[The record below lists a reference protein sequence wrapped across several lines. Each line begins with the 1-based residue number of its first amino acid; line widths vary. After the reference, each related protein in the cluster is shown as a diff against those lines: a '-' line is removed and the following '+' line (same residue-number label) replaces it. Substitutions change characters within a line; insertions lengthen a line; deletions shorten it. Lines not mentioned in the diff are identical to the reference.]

1 MIGWSRWTL
10 RHQNFLGKNLCLIPE
25 KRADRQREKAIP
37 EKMCGKNLRY
47 GMLLY
52 EEARKKTN
60 ETFGNRRKQN
70 SCNRTF
76 SNSDNAGVIGIAT
89 GTEVYKTVAV
99 KLGSK

>member
-25 KRADRQREKAIP
+25 TWADRQREKEIP

-52 EEARKKTN
+52 EEARKK
-60 ETFGNRRKQN
+60 RQRKRFEIGE
-70 SCNRTF
+70 NRT
-76 SNSDNAGVIGIAT
+76 AAIELLAT
-89 GTEVYKTVAV
+89 ATMLE
-99 KLGSK
+99 L

>member
-52 EEARKKTN
+52 EEARKKT
-60 ETFGNRRKQN
+60 K
-70 SCNRTF
+70 F
-76 SNSDNAGVIGIAT
+76 SVQGVQTRLKRNDRFEISDRVVN
-89 GTEVYKTVAV
+89 
-99 KLGSK
+99 

>member
-25 KRADRQREKAIP
+25 KRADRQREKTIP

-52 EEARKKTN
+52 EEARKK
-60 ETFGNRRKQN
+60 
-70 SCNRTF
+70 
-76 SNSDNAGVIGIAT
+76 DNAGVIGIAT

>member
-1 MIGWSRWTL
+1 
-10 RHQNFLGKNLCLIPE
+10 
-25 KRADRQREKAIP
+25 
-37 EKMCGKNLRY
+37 
-47 GMLLY
+47 MLLY

-60 ETFGNRRKQN
+60 ETFWNRRKKN

>member
-52 EEARKKTN
+52 EEARKKRQMKRF
-60 ETFGNRRKQN
+60 EIGE
-70 SCNRTF
+70 SRT
-76 SNSDNAGVIGIAT
+76 AAIELLAT
-89 GTEVYKTVAV
+89 ATM
-99 KLGSK
+99 LGL

>member
-52 EEARKKTN
+52 EEARKKDK
-60 ETFGNRRKQN
+60 RSVLKQ
-70 SCNRTF
+70 
-76 SNSDNAGVIGIAT
+76 
-89 GTEVYKTVAV
+89 V
-99 KLGSK
+99 KAEQLQ